1 MTGAAMGE
9 GDLVIRV
16 DGELPLADAPLAAV
30 GAVCDRAEDG
40 TGEGVVIVYVSGTP
54 EEAWTDGATVALVSR
69 WERALRRLERLPA
82 VTVAVVE
89 GDCGGLALDALL
101 ATDFRIATPS
111 ARLRVSTQ
119 SGATWPG
126 MSLYRLARQSAS
138 TAVRRALL
146 FGTPLDASTA
156 LAADLVDEVTDDVAG
171 ALAATAGRSTGIP
184 GAELAIRRQLSLDAR
199 TSGFEDSLGTHLA
212 ACDRA
217 LRRTT
222 SEVPS

>member
-1 MTGAAMGE
+1 MGE
-9 GDLVIRV
+9 DDLVIRV
-16 DGELPLADAPLAAV
+16 DGELPLSAAPLAAV

-40 TGEGVVIVYVSGTP
+40 AGDSVVIVYVSGAP

-111 ARLRVSTQ
+111 ARLRVATP

-138 TAVRRALL
+138 AEVRRALL
-146 FGTPLDASTA
+146 FGTPLDAPTA
-156 LAADLVDEVTDDVAG
+156 LAAHLVDEVTDDVAG

-199 TSGFEDSLGTHLA
+199 TTGFEDSLGTHLA